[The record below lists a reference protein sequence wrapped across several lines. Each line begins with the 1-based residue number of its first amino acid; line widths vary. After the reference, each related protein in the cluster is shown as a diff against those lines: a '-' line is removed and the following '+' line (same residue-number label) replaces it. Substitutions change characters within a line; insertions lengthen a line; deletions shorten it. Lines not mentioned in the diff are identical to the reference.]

1 MLENDDEMFMKTE
14 VKEQGRSPSQK
25 RTWDKNDKQRSD
37 GRRGDQKKT
46 KNEQFGRM
54 EYPRC
59 ETCRKKHLGECYRKI
74 SASFKYGKEAHILR
88 NYPNLG
94 NATQKVKRDQLTQGC
109 VYAVTVHD
117 AAASPS
123 TLVGTIP
130 IFGHSAFILMDS
142 GLTYCFVSHSFTC
155 KLYLKSVNLDYEMC
169 VATPSGEIL
178 CMDWLAAH
186 HARVKCF
193 KKEDVFQPEWE
204 DEFKSED
211 LTIYDVQIINE
222 FANVFPNEL
231 PKIPPKR
238 EVEFK
243 IDLAPDTRRISK
255 APYQMPPSEL
265 KDLKEQLQDLL
276 NK

>member
-123 TLVGTIP
+123 TLVALLTIQKQ
-130 IFGHSAFILMDS
+130 ILKHLEDLEIMVVKNEDHAFITTLSVKPTLAERIKRKQFDDP
-142 GLTYCFVSHSFTC
+142 LF
-155 KLYLKSVNLDYEMC
+155 LKIRD
-169 VATPSGEIL
+169 EI
-178 CMDWLAAH
+178 
-186 HARVKCF
+186 RIGKG
-193 KKEDVFQPEWE
+193 PE
-204 DEFKSED
+204 FS
-211 LTIYDVQIINE
+211 I
-222 FANVFPNEL
+222 
-231 PKIPPKR
+231 R
-238 EVEFK
+238 
-243 IDLAPDTRRISK
+243 
-255 APYQMPPSEL
+255 
-265 KDLKEQLQDLL
+265 
-276 NK
+276 